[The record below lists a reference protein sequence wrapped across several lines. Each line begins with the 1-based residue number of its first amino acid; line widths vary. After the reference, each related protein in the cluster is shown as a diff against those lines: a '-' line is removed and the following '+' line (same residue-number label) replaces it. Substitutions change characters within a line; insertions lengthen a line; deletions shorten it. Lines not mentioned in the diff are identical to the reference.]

1 MCLLNIIHPS
11 AFRNKHNSH
20 WCPFGGQAVDCNVF
34 GKFQLRFG
42 YSKISKATVK
52 KSICEGHLA
61 HRVTYSE
68 KQTYNHS
75 WKNQAAFFL
84 YYSSY
89 NYSRFQA
96 IVQFIKLNIWCP
108 SQVYKKNNFAN
119 WKWKVLQN
127 ANKNNNYLPLDIN
140 IDLYQGY

>member
-1 MCLLNIIHPS
+1 MNEFELLFTNKTYPLII
-11 AFRNKHNSH
+11 
-20 WCPFGGQAVDCNVF
+20 D
-34 GKFQLRFG
+34 
-42 YSKISKATVK
+42 I
-52 KSICEGHLA
+52 
-61 HRVTYSE
+61 
-68 KQTYNHS
+68 
-75 WKNQAAFFL
+75 
-84 YYSSY
+84 
-89 NYSRFQA
+89 FQA